1 MKTMTNKLTP
11 KEAQQLTDDLV
22 EFVSSRPEELE
33 WLCDGYIYTLNDKEV
48 TELREY
54 INSKE
59 KVNCM
64 EEFIPGFHD

>member
-1 MKTMTNKLTP
+1 MKGNKLHW
-11 KEAQQLTDDLV
+11 KDAQQLTKDLV
-22 EFVSSRPEELE
+22 EFVSSKPEELE
-33 WLCDGYIYTLNDKEV
+33 WLCDGYIYGLNDKEV